1 MGGFL
6 KSRTDG
12 DADKMIIDF
21 LSIAPVWTLAAMGGG
36 TAIDFDSFLQME
48 AKAENSVA
56 YEQLEKG
63 SFAAYNKQASPM
75 EIRCV
80 LASTKAYS
88 LQQDML
94 EGLDS
99 LCKGTELVSL
109 ITPSQEYPNLNLE
122 SYNYSRTET
131 GGAALLTVELRLV
144 EIRQVES
151 AATTQVATQ
160 EQPKISQGQSKNASN
175 VDIKDTGKTQAK
187 KPHDSLLSKMAKA
200 GA

>member
-1 MGGFL
+1 
-6 KSRTDG
+6 
-12 DADKMIIDF
+12 MIIDF

-80 LASTKAYS
+80 LASTKSYG

-94 EGLDS
+94 EGLDA

-160 EQPKISQGQSKNASN
+160 EQPKISQGQSKEASN
-175 VDIKDTGKTQAK
+175 VDTKDTGKTQAK

>member
-1 MGGFL
+1 
-6 KSRTDG
+6 
-12 DADKMIIDF
+12 MIIDF

-80 LASTKAYS
+80 LASTKSYG

-94 EGLDS
+94 EGLDA

-160 EQPKISQGQSKNASN
+160 DQQTAISQGQSKNPSN
-175 VDIKDTGKTQAK
+175 VDTKDTGKTQAK